1 MVAVMATMCFW
12 FLYPRLVGIRILVND
27 ARVVHLP
34 VAQAQSDNGSGID
47 LVKNA
52 DPHWMDSD
60 LVQSYLTDDDI

>member
-1 MVAVMATMCFW
+1 MATMCFW
-12 FLYPRLVGIRILVND
+12 FLYPSLVGIRILVND